1 MTQVFVSIGS
11 NINRKNNLSIA
22 LKELKANFG
31 NIKCSNIYQNPAV
44 GFEGDDFYNLVA
56 EINVQIGVHQLNK
69 ILKSIEK
76 KAGRNHQ
83 DPKFSARTLDID
95 ILLFANENYQP
106 DLDIPRNEISKYL
119 FILQPLAE
127 ISPKTIH
134 PILKKPIEQLFL
146 ELMPNKKLTT
156 KIDLNK

>member
-31 NIKCSNIYQNPAV
+31 IIKCSNIYQNPAV

-56 EINVQIGVHQLNK
+56 EINVTITVHQLNK

-76 KAGRNHQ
+76 IAGRNHQ